1 MSQVAEQ
8 TSEQAPVQT
17 PAQELPNIEQSFADD
32 FTEEMIGQLF
42 EGGKDGKEVAPT
54 AEGGQPDAP
63 EVEGAQT
70 APEEEAKVEPP
81 KEEPKADEDDGKYII
96 PMFGKDV
103 ELEGNQVV
111 ELAEA
116 GAQFIQHKPQ
126 IKQAMNLMQA
136 VQQDPKLQAMLN
148 AYANGQPIPVDIP
161 QPPLA
166 QPGSPEDQA
175 ILQFQQQII
184 QNMLPHVMRAVEE
197 KYKPFVENVNSSA
210 AEYRTEKAFSIYRA
224 DPEYSTVNDLMQRN
238 ITDNV
243 AAGKITHEQAA
254 QIDHAL
260 KSDPKLYGE
269 WFGKFKGAI
278 AKGKSGQVAGAAPA
292 VGGATRVVARAPKL
306 EGSAAKAETGNEIIG
321 QKWKDGNRSGAF
333 ASAMMQTLNK

>member
-1 MSQVAEQ
+1 MSKVAEQ
-8 TSEQAPVQT
+8 TPEQAPVQT

-32 FTEEMIGQLF
+32 FTEEMIVQLF
-42 EGGKDGKEVAPT
+42 EGDKSGKGETPA
-54 AEGGQPDAP
+54 AEGERPGIHESEGTQP
-63 EVEGAQT
+63 T
-70 APEEEAKVEPP
+70 PEEEAKAEPP
-81 KEEPKADEDDGKYII
+81 KEEPKSDEDDGKYVI
-96 PMFGKDV
+96 PLFGKDV
-103 ELEGNQVV
+103 ELEGTQVV

-126 IKQAMNLMQA
+126 IQQAMNLMQA

-148 AYANGQPIPVDIP
+148 AYANGQPIPMDIP
-161 QPPLA
+161 QAPLA

-197 KYKPFVENVNSSA
+197 KYKPFVENVNSFA
-210 AEYRTEKAFSIYRA
+210 AEHRTEKAFSTYRA

-238 ITDNV
+238 IMDNV

-260 KSDPKLYGE
+260 KSDPRLYGD

-278 AKGKSGQVAGAAPA
+278 ARGKAGQAAGVAPA
-292 VGGATRVVARAPKL
+292 AGATRVVARAPKL
-306 EGSAAKAETGNEIIG
+306 EGNAAATETENEAIG
-321 QKWKDGNRSGAF
+321 QKWKSGNRSGAF